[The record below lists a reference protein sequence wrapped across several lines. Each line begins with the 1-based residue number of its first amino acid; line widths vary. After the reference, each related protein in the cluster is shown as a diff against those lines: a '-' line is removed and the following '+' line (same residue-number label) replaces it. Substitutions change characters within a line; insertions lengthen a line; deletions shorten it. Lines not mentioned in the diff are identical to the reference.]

1 VAREVSTQ
9 GADHDV
15 IVVGGGIAGLGAAHT
30 LAQQGVGVVVLER
43 GDEAGGRMRSRQAW
57 DGLWFDLG
65 AEHLTSKDTAF
76 LGYMRQYGLED
87 QKVTYLGTDTGMS
100 FQIYRGGRSYEFD
113 MVRPTKMLR
122 YGAISRRGRAQ
133 IVKLVPAMLAQMRR
147 NRGSTFEPWR
157 AAKVDDQSVEEWVGR
172 LAPEFLEYALEPMW
186 DIVCGWDPADISRA
200 FLLYAMTAYHQSTGF
215 TLREGAGAITRAL
228 AAALDVRTRSAVTRV
243 DVDERTVDFEPAA
256 GGRVSRLRAKA
267 ILVATPG
274 HIVPDIVSGLDRERS
289 AFFAGVRYQAHD
301 NCFFKLNAKADEL
314 DLPNRGFYPR
324 KEHGELSGIGYGVVP
339 SSPEHRVLRAG
350 LKGRF
355 STELAD
361 RPDAELEA
369 AIMARVSE
377 VQPQIPPLVEDRLM
391 CRWKAALPVFYPG
404 YLRSLARFNELEPI
418 PGVAFAGDYL
428 ALCATAA
435 AHDSGQRAA
444 AKLLADLS

>member
-1 VAREVSTQ
+1 MST
-9 GADHDV
+9 ATTDHDV
-15 IVVGGGIAGLGAAHT
+15 VVVGGGIAGLGAAHT
-30 LAQQGVGVVVLER
+30 LAQQGVDVVVLER
-43 GDEAGGRMRSRQAW
+43 EAEAGGRMRSRQAW

-76 LGYMRQYGLED
+76 LGYMQQYGLED
-87 QKVTYLGTDTGMS
+87 QKVKYLDTDTGMA
-100 FQIYRGGRSYEFD
+100 FQIYRGGQSYEFD
-113 MVRPTKMLR
+113 MTRPSKMLR

-133 IVKLVPAMLAQMRR
+133 IAKLLPAMVAQTLR
-147 NRGSTFEPWR
+147 NHGSTFEPWR
-157 AAKVDDQSVEEWVGR
+157 AAKIDDQSVEEWVGR

-186 DIVCGWDPADISRA
+186 DIVCGWDVSEISRG
-200 FLLYAMTAYHQSTGF
+200 FMVYIMTAYHQSTGF

-228 AAALDVRTRSAVTRV
+228 ASALDVRTGTAVTEVDVVNRTVTFETVGAANGGRRQQLKASAV
-243 DVDERTVDFEPAA
+243 
-256 GGRVSRLRAKA
+256 
-267 ILVATPG
+267 LVATPG
-274 HIVPDIVSGLDRERS
+274 HVVRDVVTGLDAERA
-289 AFFAGVRYQAHD
+289 AFFDGVRYQAHD
-301 NCFFKLNAKADEL
+301 NCFFKLSDKAEEL

-377 VQPQIPPLVEDRLM
+377 VEPEIPPLVEDRLL
-391 CRWKAALPVFYPG
+391 CRWKAALPIFYPG
-404 YLRSLARFNELEPI
+404 YLRALDRFVELEPI

-444 AKLLADLS
+444 SKLLADLS

>member
-1 VAREVSTQ
+1 MGGDVST
-9 GADHDV
+9 GSADHDV

-30 LAQQGVGVVVLER
+30 LAQRGVDVVVLER
-43 GDEAGGRMRSRQAW
+43 EDEAGGRMRSRQAW
-57 DGLWFDLG
+57 DDLWFDLG

-113 MVRPTKMLR
+113 MVRPTKILR
-122 YGAISRRGRAQ
+122 FGAISPRGRLQ
-133 IVKLVPAMLAQMRR
+133 IVKLLPAMLAQMRR

-157 AAKVDDQSVEEWVGR
+157 AAKVDDESMEEWVGR

-186 DIVCGWDPADISRA
+186 DIVCGWDPADISRG
-200 FLLYAMTAYHQSTGF
+200 FLLYVMTAYHQSTGF

-228 AAALDVRTRSAVTRV
+228 ARALDVRTGTAVTRV
-243 DVDERTVDFEPAA
+243 DVHDRTVDLEPAA
-256 GGRVSRLRAKA
+256 GGPSSRLRAKA
-267 ILVATPG
+267 VLVATPG
-274 HIVPDIVSGLDRERS
+274 HVVPELVSGLDPERTE
-289 AFFAGVRYQAHD
+289 FFAGVRYQAGD
-301 NCFFKLNAKADEL
+301 NCFFKLSDKAEEL
-314 DLPNRGFYPR
+314 DLPTRGFYPR
-324 KEHGELSGIGYGVVP
+324 KEHGELSGVGYGVVP

-355 STELAD
+355 STEFAD

-377 VQPQIPPLVEDRLM
+377 VEPEIPPLVEDRLL
-391 CRWKAALPVFYPG
+391 CRWKAALPIFYPG
-404 YLRSLARFNELEPI
+404 YLRSLERFNALEAI